1 MHKVALPSACFG
13 SLVIFHRFHLLSSLP
28 PSHSVPLCPQPTLE
42 VSLLLISFLKACG
55 HTATYTYPIMKPVYL
70 CIYPQ
75 FSLDEETLSKRFSTL
90 LVLVIH
96 YMCTCNRT
104 DTIIFMSCLVLLCG
118 VYFLLAIAASY
129 QLEFK
134 LMTCCMARRHARSS

>member
-1 MHKVALPSACFG
+1 MGAKNSNILNLNVMGYNAVKTAKFCFLWVHKVALPSACFG

-55 HTATYTYPIMKPVYL
+55 HTATYPYPIMKPVYL

-75 FSLDEETLSKRFSTL
+75 FSFDEGTLSKRISTL
-90 LVLVIH
+90 LVLVID
-96 YMCTCNRT
+96 YMCTRT
-104 DTIIFMSCLVLLCG
+104 DTI
-118 VYFLLAIAASY
+118 
-129 QLEFK
+129 
-134 LMTCCMARRHARSS
+134 